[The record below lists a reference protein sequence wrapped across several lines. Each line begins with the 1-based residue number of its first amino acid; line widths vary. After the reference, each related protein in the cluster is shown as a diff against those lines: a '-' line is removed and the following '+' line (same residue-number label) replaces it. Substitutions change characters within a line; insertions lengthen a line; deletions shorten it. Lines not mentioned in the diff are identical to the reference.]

1 MADDAQI
8 IAIEHRFWYKKKSP
22 ATYLYYTTMQDEDGL
37 EWKFADMKYKAFK
50 IHLILMEHSVHE
62 RYYNIIGQ

>member
-8 IAIEHRFWYKKKSP
+8 IAIEHRFWYKKKI
-22 ATYLYYTTMQDEDGL
+22 TCHIFTYTTTMKDENNL

-50 IHLILMEHSVHE
+50 IHLILMEQSVHD
-62 RYYNIIGQ
+62 R

>member
-22 ATYLYYTTMQDEDGL
+22 ANIYITAMQDEDSL
-37 EWKFADMKYKAFK
+37 EWKFADMKYKAFR
-50 IHLILMEHSVHE
+50 IHPSILME
-62 RYYNIIGQ
+62 RL

>member
-22 ATYLYYTTMQDEDGL
+22 ATYLYYNNARWRCGL
-37 EWKFADMKYKAFK
+37 ECKFADMKYKAFK
-50 IHLILMEHSVHE
+50 IHLIIMEHSVHD